1 MGKRFITF
9 ETEPKPSE
17 TDDEQEVAK
26 PLFEKLVTCIQ
37 RRGADIVTP
46 PTEWDAYGWYVDV
59 VVDSRSLTCMMQRS
73 DTWLLLLTDNRSFTD
88 RLMRR
93 DYTNELSS
101 LAHLVADA
109 VNQAFGVER
118 PKVQTEAEFLA
129 A

>member
-1 MGKRFITF
+1 MSKFFIAF
-9 ETEPKPSE
+9 ETEPKPLE

-26 PLFEKLVTCIQ
+26 PLFEKLVSCIRQ
-37 RRGADIVTP
+37 RGADIAAP
-46 PTEWDAYGWYVDV
+46 PTEWDAYGWYIDV
-59 VVDSRSLTCMMQRS
+59 IVNSRSLTCMMQRS

-93 DYTNELSS
+93 DYTSELSS
-101 LAHLVADA
+101 LAHLAADA
-109 VNQAFGVER
+109 VNEAFGMGR